1 MIGGL
6 ARLRTQPATITLGSA
21 RRLVIGCASGLTLGA
36 AASWLRFGLEP
47 TLRIGTGTPAYLAAA
62 ALLGV
67 GLGLAGACALRLAR
81 LAPEL
86 RPRALLGWAALVHLC
101 AAPALALTSRD
112 LFSNLA
118 YGEMQLMGTNP
129 YLAGP
134 SALASGPLLEL
145 IEPRWLDT
153 PNAYGPVLSMVSWLA
168 AAAGAALGSPVWGAG
183 GAFKGLMLLCSLG
196 TLLFA
201 HACARSARHAR
212 EGAEG
217 FALLAFSPLLAWEV
231 SAQAHNDGFL
241 VLSIM
246 AFVWAAK
253 RDLEL
258 LAVLALTAGTLAKL
272 AAAPLLGLYLVFV
285 LRRSPGRAVALSL
298 VAAAAGALLV
308 WPYWQGLAT
317 LRGPAHTLGGDA
329 MRHAHSLA
337 DLLCMALEPLSR
349 VAAGHAYR
357 LCWVGSIAV
366 CLALF
371 MKGAWRATNLDS
383 VLRNAMFLF
392 LAYDLTVPWFQPW
405 YATWLLPLAA
415 VERDPGLR
423 RIVGVYTV
431 LTVAQWALPL
441 DPFSTVAVNAW
452 TALALFR
459 WGRAGAAQVSCA
471 PA

>member
-1 MIGGL
+1 M
-6 ARLRTQPATITLGSA
+6 RL
-21 RRLVIGCASGLTLGA
+21 
-36 AASWLRFGLEP
+36 E
-47 TLRIGTGTPAYLAAA
+47 TGTPAYLVAA

-67 GLGLAGACALRLAR
+67 GLGLAGACALRLVR
-81 LAPEL
+81 LAPDL

-118 YGEMQLMGTNP
+118 YGEMQVMGANP

-134 SALASGPLLEL
+134 RALASRSLLEL

-153 PNAYGPVLSMVSWLA
+153 PNAYGPVLSMVSWVA
-168 AAAGAALGSPVWGAG
+168 AAAGAALRSPVWGAG

-196 TLLFA
+196 TLLLA
-201 HACARSARHAR
+201 YACARSARDAR

-258 LAVLALTAGTLAKL
+258 VAVVALTAGALAKL
-272 AAAPLLGLYLVFV
+272 AATPLLGLYLVFV
-285 LRRSPGRAVALSL
+285 LRRSSGRAVALSL
-298 VAAAAGALLV
+298 VAAAAAALLV

-317 LRGPAHTLGGDA
+317 LRGPAHTLGGDVL
-329 MRHAHSLA
+329 RHAHSLA
-337 DLLCMALEPLSR
+337 DLLCMALVPLSR
-349 VAAGHAYR
+349 AAAGHAYR
-357 LCWVGSIAV
+357 LCWVGSIAL

-371 MKGAWRATNLDS
+371 VRGAWRAADLDG
-383 VLRNAMFLF
+383 VLHHGLVLF
-392 LAYDLTVPWFQPW
+392 LAYDLSAPWFQPW

-423 RIVGVYTV
+423 RIVSVYTV
-431 LTVAQWALPL
+431 LTVVQWALPL
-441 DPFSTVAVNAW
+441 DPFSTVAVNVW
-452 TALALFR
+452 TVWALFR
-459 WGRAGAAQVSCA
+459 SRRAGAAPVSCA